1 MADVDAAGGLGPLGA
16 HGSSR
21 ADAHMDAT
29 NRTAADSDVARQLM
43 AMHTGVQVRL
53 ADVWTT

>member
-21 ADAHMDAT
+21 ADAHMDVP

-43 AMHTGVQVRL
+43 AMQTGGQVSS
-53 ADVWTT
+53 AAV

>member
-16 HGSSR
+16 HGSNR
-21 ADAHMDAT
+21 ADAHLDVP

-43 AMHTGVQVRL
+43 AMHTGGQVSL
-53 ADVWTT
+53 AAAWNR